1 MVPDRFSESVNFDD
15 ENLQV
20 AGLGA
25 EALVREL
32 LVRVGEDPDR
42 EGLLR
47 TPHRVDRSLAFLTAG
62 YRMKLEDIIN
72 GAIFHEECE
81 DIVLVQDIEFYSM
94 CEHHMLPF
102 FGVAHVAYIPKGR
115 VIGLSKIPRI
125 VELFGRRLQVQER
138 MTRQIAE
145 CVEEVLKP
153 RGVAVIT
160 QAQHLCMMMRGVEKQ
175 SSCTTSSTMLGGFRN
190 NPQTRS
196 ELLAL
201 LSRVRK

>member
-1 MVPDRFSESVNFDD
+1 MVPDRFTETVNFDD
-15 ENLQV
+15 ENLQME
-20 AGLGA
+20 GLGM
-25 EALVREL
+25 ESLVREL
-32 LVRVGEDPDR
+32 LVRIGEDPDR
-42 EGLLR
+42 EGLLQ
-47 TPHRVDRSLAFLTAG
+47 TPHRVDHSLAFLTAG

-81 DIVLVQDIEFYSM
+81 DIVLVADVEFYSM

-145 CVEEVLKP
+145 CLQEVLRP

-175 SSCTTSSTMLGGFRN
+175 SSFTTSSTMLGGFRN
-190 NPQTRS
+190 SPQTRS
-196 ELLAL
+196 ELLSL
-201 LSRVRK
+201 LGRKPK